1 MQVVYVWSL
10 LGDRGILGRKHKG
23 NQQTLQAI
31 ALHIWKT
38 FLAIASFLSPKEQDY
53 SLLRGLH
60 VSAHNGKWI
69 LPLTK
74 VTVLFVMRVMDP
86 IKNKS
91 YYAL

>member
-53 SLLRGLH
+53 SLLHGLL
-60 VSAHNGKWI
+60 VSTMENGFF
-69 LPLTK
+69 L
-74 VTVLFVMRVMDP
+74 
-86 IKNKS
+86 
-91 YYAL
+91 